1 MEQNEIQAT
10 IIAIVALIIFIIP
23 LLFSRRS
30 KKKYKKSEEQLK
42 ETNLKL
48 SEVKKEIEQLNDNYG
63 SIIDMES
70 HIEKLL
76 NEAEDKAKFDLSQAE
91 NTLTKAQVDA
101 NNLSV
106 QSKNEAEKL
115 VLDANLEVINIKN
128 ESKELNGQANQK
140 LKEVKEKVITLTNEG
155 HEEAGRIIAFANQQ
169 AQEIAGDAYNAK
181 LKADSYESAIRA
193 MKNTIEGYNNDYII
207 PNHSVLDDLAEEFGF
222 KDAGEQLKQA
232 RKRVKDMVKQGHAGD
247 CDYVEAHRK
256 TYAIHFAVDAFNGKV
271 DSALAKVK
279 YDNYGKIKQEI
290 IDAFALVNHN
300 GAPFRKARIN
310 QAFLDARQ
318 DELKWAVSTHE
329 LRQIEL
335 AEQRE
340 IKQQIREE
348 EKARKEIEKAI
359 REAEKEEHII
369 QKALEKARSELA
381 NANEDQRREFESQ
394 LADLE
399 NKLSEAEARGQR
411 ALSMAQ
417 QTRRGHVYVIS
428 NVGSFGENVFKIGM
442 TRRLEPLDRVKELG
456 DASVPFSFDVHAML
470 YSEDAPALEK
480 EFHRRFDRES
490 VNKVNPRKEF
500 FRVSLAEIKQMVD
513 TKGITDIHWTMKA
526 EAAEYRES
534 IAIEASQLEDS
545 VA

>member
-1 MEQNEIQAT
+1 MEQYGAGNT
-10 IIAIVALIIFIIP
+10 TTLIITLIIFITP
-23 LLFSRRS
+23 LLFAWLS
-30 KKKYKKSEEQLK
+30 KRKRKKIEAEFEITKERLSVAQNQVEELTEK
-42 ETNLKL
+42 Y
-48 SEVKKEIEQLNDNYG
+48 S
-63 SIIDMES
+63 SIID
-70 HIEKLL
+70 IELHTQQLL
-76 NEAEDKAKFDLSQAE
+76 GEAEEASASNISQSEIILAKAEAKAKDLSITSHSKAE
-91 NTLTKAQVDA
+91 ALVTDA
-101 NNLSV
+101 
-106 QSKNEAEKL
+106 E
-115 VLDANLEVINIKN
+115 LEVVNIKA
-128 ESKELNGQANQK
+128 ESKELNAIANQK
-140 LKEVKEKVITLTNEG
+140 LKDTKEKVVVLTNEAY
-155 HEEAGRIIAFANQQ
+155 EEANRIVELAKVQ
-169 AQEIAGDAYNAK
+169 AQEIAGDAYDAK
-181 LKADSYESAIRA
+181 LKADSYETAIRA
-193 MKNTIEGYNNDYII
+193 MRNTIEGYKDDYII
-207 PNHSVLDDLAEEFGF
+207 PNHSVLDDLAEEFSF

-279 YDNYGKIKQEI
+279 HDNFGKIKQEI

-300 GAPFRKARIN
+300 GAPFRSARIN
-310 QAFLDARQ
+310 QTFLDARQ

-348 EKARKEIEKAI
+348 EKARKEMEKAI
-359 REAEKEEHII
+359 KEAEKEERLI
-369 QKALEKARSELA
+369 QKALEKARAELA
-381 NANEDQRREFESQ
+381 NANAEQRKEFEAQ

-399 NKLSEAEARGQR
+399 GKLEEAEERGQR
-411 ALSMAQ
+411 AMSMAQ

-428 NVGSFGENVFKIGM
+428 NIGSFGEDVFKIGM

-470 YSEDAPALEK
+470 YSEDAPSLEK
-480 EFHRRFDRES
+480 ELHRRFNRES

-500 FRVSLAEIKQMVD
+500 FRTSLAEIKQMVEQQGV
-513 TKGITDIHWTMKA
+513 TEVHWTMKA
-526 EAAEYRES
+526 DATEYRES
-534 IAIEASQLEDS
+534 LAIEAAQKEEQ

>member
-1 MEQNEIQAT
+1 MEQYGSGNT
-10 IIAIVALIIFIIP
+10 ILVITLIIFFTP
-23 LLFSRRS
+23 LLLAWLS
-30 KKKYKKSEEQLK
+30 KRKRKKTEAELEKTKEKLSTAKNQVDELTKKYS
-42 ETNLKL
+42 
-48 SEVKKEIEQLNDNYG
+48 
-63 SIIDMES
+63 SIID
-70 HIEKLL
+70 IELHTQQLL
-76 NEAEDKAKFDLSQAE
+76 DEAEEASASNISQSEIILAKAEAKAKDLSITSHSKAE
-91 NTLTKAQVDA
+91 ALVTDA
-101 NNLSV
+101 
-106 QSKNEAEKL
+106 E
-115 VLDANLEVINIKN
+115 LEVVNIKA
-128 ESKELNGQANQK
+128 ESKELNAIANQK
-140 LKEVKEKVITLTNEG
+140 LKDTKEKVVVLTNEA
-155 HEEAGRIIAFANQQ
+155 HDEANRLIELAKVQ
-169 AQEIAGDAYNAK
+169 AQEIAGDAYDAK

-193 MKNTIEGYNNDYII
+193 MKNTIEGYKDDYII
-207 PNHSVLDDLAEEFGF
+207 PNHSVLDDLAEEFSF

-232 RKRVKDMVKQGHAGD
+232 RKRVKEMVKQGHAGD

-279 YDNYGKIKQEI
+279 HDNFGKIKQEI

-300 GAPFRKARIN
+300 GAPFRSARIN
-310 QAFLDARQ
+310 QTFLDARQ
-318 DELKWAVSTHE
+318 EELKWAVSTHE

-348 EKARKEIEKAI
+348 EKARKEIDKAI
-359 REAEKEEHII
+359 KEAEKEERII
-369 QKALEKARSELA
+369 QKALEKARAELA
-381 NANEDQRREFESQ
+381 NANAEQRKEFESQ

-399 NKLSEAEARGQR
+399 GKLEEAEERGKR
-411 ALSMAQ
+411 AISMAQ

-428 NVGSFGENVFKIGM
+428 NIGSFGENVFKIGM

-470 YSEDAPALEK
+470 YSEDAPSLEK
-480 EFHRRFDRES
+480 ELHRRFNRES

-500 FRVSLAEIKQMVD
+500 FRTSLAEIKQMVEQQGV
-513 TKGITDIHWTMKA
+513 TEVHWTMKA

-534 IAIEASQLEDS
+534 LAIDTAQKEEQ

>member
-1 MEQNEIQAT
+1 MEQDGSGNT
-10 IIAIVALIIFIIP
+10 IAVIITLLIFFTP
-23 LLFSRRS
+23 LLLAWLS
-30 KKKYKKSEEQLK
+30 KQKRKKIEAELEKSK
-42 ETNLKL
+42 AK
-48 SEVKKEIEQLNDNYG
+48 LNDAENQVKELNDKY
-63 SIIDMES
+63 SLIIDMEL
-70 HIEKLL
+70 HTQQLL
-76 NEAEDKAKFDLSQAE
+76 DEAEEAAASNISESELILGKA
-91 NTLTKAQVDA
+91 
-101 NNLSV
+101 
-106 QSKNEAEKL
+106 EAEAKELSITSHSKAEAL
-115 VLDANLEVINIKN
+115 VIDAELEVVNIKA
-128 ESKELNGQANQK
+128 ESKELNVKANHK
-140 LKEVKEKVITLTNEG
+140 LNDVKEKVISLTNEA
-155 HEEAGRIIAFANQQ
+155 HEEANRIIELAKVQ
-169 AQEIAGDAYNAK
+169 AQKIAGDAYDAK

-193 MKNTIEGYNNDYII
+193 MKNTIEGYKDDYII
-207 PNHSVLDDLAEEFGF
+207 PNHSVLDDLAEEFSF

-279 YDNYGKIKQEI
+279 HDNFGKIKQEI

-300 GAPFRKARIN
+300 GAPFRSARIN
-310 QAFLDARQ
+310 QTFLDARQ
-318 DELKWAVSTHE
+318 EELKWAVSTHE

-348 EKARKEIEKAI
+348 EKARKEMEKAI
-359 REAEKEEHII
+359 KEAEKEERLI
-369 QKALEKARSELA
+369 QKALEKARAELA
-381 NANEDQRREFESQ
+381 NANEEQRKEFEAQ

-399 NKLSEAEARGQR
+399 GKLEEAEERGQR

-470 YSEDAPALEK
+470 YSEDAPTLEK
-480 EFHRRFDRES
+480 ELHRRFNRES
-490 VNKVNPRKEF
+490 VNKVNSRKEF
-500 FRVSLAEIKQMVD
+500 FRTSLAEIKQVVELQGV
-513 TKGITDIHWTMKA
+513 TEVHWTMKA

-534 IAIEASQLEDS
+534 LAIAAAEQEEN